1 MTGPVFA
8 PGLLLAPRHPLAS
21 DKPPRLHKHHVVVGF
36 RPTSLTAR
44 RHHPMRVLQ
53 TLAPG

>member
-21 DKPPRLHKHHVVVGF
+21 DKPPRLQKHPVVVGF
-36 RPTSLTAR
+36 RQTSRLLAMGRREAGTAR
-44 RHHPMRVLQ
+44 C
-53 TLAPG
+53 A